1 MAVKRKS
8 GLTPTVFLKQ
18 AGPGRSIRVYR
29 DKEVAYLQG
38 SPAKAVFYIQ
48 SGMVKLTVASNR
60 GRKKKAVLAVLQ
72 AGDFFGEGCLGSE
85 RRRMSTA
92 TSIGPSTIT
101 RVEKAVFR
109 GELDRDPEFAAMF
122 TEYLLSEIARL
133 KADLADHFFNFSE
146 RRLARILLTHRGFT
160 QTSKTGSSLLHLS
173 QTTLAEM
180 VGTTRGRVSR
190 FMNEFRGKGYI
201 RYNGG
206 LEIDS
211 ERLTAFLEG

>member
-1 MAVKRKS
+1 MAGKRKS
-8 GLTPTVFLKQ
+8 GLTPTLFLKQ
-18 AGPGRSIRVYR
+18 AGPGKSIRVYQ
-29 DKEVAYLQG
+29 DKEAAYLQG
-38 SPAKAVFYIQ
+38 SPANAVFYIQ
-48 SGMVKLTVASNR
+48 SGMVKLTVASR
-60 GRKKKAVLAVLQ
+60 RDRKKAVLAVLQ
-72 AGDFFGEGCLGSE
+72 EGDFIGEGCLGSE
-85 RRRMSTA
+85 RHRMSTA
-92 TSIGPSTIT
+92 TSIGQSTIT

-109 GELDRDPEFAAMF
+109 KELDRDPEFAAVF
-122 TEYLLSEIARL
+122 TDYLLSEIVRL

-160 QTSKTGSSLLHLS
+160 QTSKSGSSSLHLS

-211 ERLTAFLEG
+211 ERLAAFLEG

>member
-1 MAVKRKS
+1 MAGKPRS
-8 GLTPTVFLKQ
+8 GLPPTVFLKQ

-38 SPAKAVFYIQ
+38 SLANAVFYVQ
-48 SGMVKLTVASNR
+48 SGMVKLTVVSKR
-60 GRKKKAVLAVLQ
+60 GRKKAVLSLLQ
-72 AGDFFGEGCLGSE
+72 EGDFFGEDCLGRE
-85 RRRMSTA
+85 HKRMSTA
-92 TSIGPSTIT
+92 TSIGPSTLT
-101 RVEKAVFR
+101 VVEKAVFR
-109 GELDRDPEFAAMF
+109 GELERDPEFAAMF
-122 TEYLLSEIARL
+122 MEYLLSEIVRF

-146 RRLARILLTHRGFT
+146 RRLARILLTHRGFV
-160 QTSKTGSSLLHLS
+160 QKSKSGTSSLRFS

-180 VGTTRGRVSR
+180 VGTTRGRVSG
-190 FMNEFRGKGYI
+190 FMKEFREKGYI

>member
-1 MAVKRKS
+1 MAGKPKS

-18 AGPGRSIRVYR
+18 AGPGRNIRLYQ

-38 SPAKAVFYIQ
+38 SPANAVFYIQ

-72 AGDFFGEGCLGSE
+72 AGDLFGEGCLGSE

-92 TSIGPSTIT
+92 TSIGQSTIT

-109 GELDRDPEFAAMF
+109 KQLDRDPEFAAMF
-122 TEYLLSEIARL
+122 TEYLLSQILRL
-133 KADLADHFFNFSE
+133 KEDLADHFFNFSE
-146 RRLARILLTHRGFT
+146 RRLARLLLTHRGFT
-160 QTSKTGSSLLHLS
+160 QTSKSGSSSLHLS

-190 FMNEFRGKGYI
+190 FMNQFRVKGYI

-211 ERLTAFLEG
+211 ERLAAFLEG

>member
-1 MAVKRKS
+1 MADKPKS
-8 GLTPTVFLKQ
+8 GLASTAFLRQ
-18 AGPGRSIRVYR
+18 AGPGKSIRVYR
-29 DKEVAYLQG
+29 DKEVIYLQG
-38 SPAKAVFYIQ
+38 RPADAVFYVQ
-48 SGMVKLTVASNR
+48 SGMVKLTVASRR
-60 GRKKKAVLAVLQ
+60 GRKKAVLAVLQ
-72 AGDFFGEGCLGSE
+72 EGNLFGEGCLGNE
-85 RRRMSTA
+85 LHRMYTA

-101 RVEKAVFR
+101 RLEKAPFR
-109 GELDRDPEFAAMF
+109 RKIDRDPVFAATF
-122 TEYLLSEIARL
+122 TRYLLSQIARL
-133 KADLADHFFNFSE
+133 EADLADHFFNFSE
-146 RRLARILLTHRGFT
+146 RRLARILLMHRGFI
-160 QTSKTGSSLLHLS
+160 QTSKSGSSSPRLS

>member
-29 DKEVAYLQG
+29 DKEAAYLQG
-38 SPAKAVFYIQ
+38 SPANAVFYIQ
-48 SGMVKLTVASNR
+48 SGMVKLTVASR
-60 GRKKKAVLAVLQ
+60 RDRRKAVLAVLQ
-72 AGDFFGEGCLGSE
+72 EGDFFGEGCLGSE

-92 TSIGPSTIT
+92 TSIGQSTII

-109 GELDRDPEFAAMF
+109 KELDRDPEFAAMF
-122 TEYLLSEIARL
+122 TEYLLSEIVRL
-133 KADLADHFFNFSE
+133 KADLADHFFSFSE

-160 QTSKTGSSLLHLS
+160 QTSKSGSSSLHLS

-211 ERLTAFLEG
+211 ERLAAFLEG

>member
-1 MAVKRKS
+1 MASKTS
-8 GLTPTVFLKQ
+8 AGFTPTAFLKH
-18 AGPGRSIRVYR
+18 AGPGKTIRAYR
-29 DKEVAYLQG
+29 DKEVIYSQG
-38 SPAKAVFYIQ
+38 SPADAVFYVQ
-48 SGMVKLTVASNR
+48 SGLVKLTIVSKR
-60 GRKKKAVLAVLQ
+60 GRKKAVLALLQ
-72 AGDFFGEGCLGSE
+72 EGDFFGEGSLGTQL
-85 RRRMSTA
+85 RRMYTA
-92 TSIGPSTIT
+92 TSMGPSTIT
-101 RVEKAVFR
+101 RLEKFAVR
-109 GELDRDPEFAAMF
+109 RKLARDPGFAAIF
-122 TEYLLSEIARL
+122 TGYLLSQIARL
-133 KADLADHFFNFSE
+133 EADLADHFLSFSE

>member
-1 MAVKRKS
+1 MAGKSKS
-8 GLTPTVFLKQ
+8 GLTPTLFLKQ
-18 AGPGRSIRVYR
+18 AGPGKSIRVYR
-29 DKEVAYLQG
+29 DKEAAYLQG
-38 SPAKAVFYIQ
+38 SPANAVFYIQ
-48 SGMVKLTVASNR
+48 SGMVKLTVASR
-60 GRKKKAVLAVLQ
+60 RDRRKAVLAVLQ
-72 AGDFFGEGCLGSE
+72 EGDFFGEGCLGSE

-92 TSIGPSTIT
+92 TSIGQSTIT
-101 RVEKAVFR
+101 RAEKAVFR
-109 GELDRDPEFAAMF
+109 KELDRDPEFAAMF
-122 TEYLLSEIARL
+122 TDYLLSEIVRL

-160 QTSKTGSSLLHLS
+160 QTSKSGSSSLHLS

-190 FMNEFRGKGYI
+190 FMNEFRVKGYI

-211 ERLTAFLEG
+211 ERLAAFLEG